1 MKTIDE
7 LYNEWRSLQPMKKEY
22 QQHLDEKFML
32 EFNYNSNHIEGNT
45 LTYGQTKL
53 LLMFDKTSGNA
64 SMRDYQ
70 EMKAHNV
77 GLELMKREAIDK
89 ERPLTESFI
98 RELNRVIQVE
108 NYRKVSHAFHT
119 IRLISCW
126 VVLVVI
132 LFNRFKLAF

>member
-1 MKTIDE
+1 MAISAT
-7 LYNEWRSLQPMKKEY
+7 NEKEY

-77 GLELMKREAIDK
+77 GLELMKRK
-89 ERPLTESFI
+89 QLTKKGHSQKA
-98 RELNRVIQVE
+98 LLRV
-108 NYRKVSHAFHT
+108 K
-119 IRLISCW
+119 
-126 VVLVVI
+126 
-132 LFNRFKLAF
+132 